1 MIYSVLCYFR
11 SQGSALSQKQMF
23 GSNPDS
29 PYIKF
34 PPKFCLGRLINDSCP
49 VPAGLSAVV
58 YKINPLVSLKLKG
71 PSKNDVTLF
80 CTLWISVLPHWFLSS
95 QNPCNKKSFIDD
107 SKAMVREQLVL
118 KTHSNDLSVFVSVRC
133 CHMWQACWRHLH
145 HWPEHVFEG
154 QSGLDVASIF

>member
-1 MIYSVLCYFR
+1 
-11 SQGSALSQKQMF
+11 MF

-80 CTLWISVLPHWFLSS
+80 VHCEFRSS
-95 QNPCNKKSFIDD
+95 LTDFCLHKIHAIMKSFIDD
-107 SKAMVREQLVL
+107 SKAMVRE
-118 KTHSNDLSVFVSVRC
+118 
-133 CHMWQACWRHLH
+133 
-145 HWPEHVFEG
+145 
-154 QSGLDVASIF
+154 